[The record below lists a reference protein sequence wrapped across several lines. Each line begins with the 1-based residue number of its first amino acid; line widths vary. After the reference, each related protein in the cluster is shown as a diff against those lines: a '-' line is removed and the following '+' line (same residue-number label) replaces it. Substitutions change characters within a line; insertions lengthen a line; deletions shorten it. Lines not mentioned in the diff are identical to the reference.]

1 MKEGESKPSVLTGSA
16 CSPHVSA
23 HNIMMPCRL
32 ELVRDWLKGS
42 TTLWSVLHNM
52 PCKDLPLPRTTHNQ
66 LGGFFDLECAL
77 HH

>member
-1 MKEGESKPSVLTGSA
+1 MRAIHLLSPGQHAVLIST
-16 CSPHVSA
+16 

-42 TTLWSVLHNM
+42 TALWSVLHNM